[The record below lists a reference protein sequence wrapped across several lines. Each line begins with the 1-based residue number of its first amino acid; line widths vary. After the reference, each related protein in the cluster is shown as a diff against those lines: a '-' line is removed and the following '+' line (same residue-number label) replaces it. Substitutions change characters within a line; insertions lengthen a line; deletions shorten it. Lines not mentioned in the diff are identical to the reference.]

1 MGRKIVR
8 RREMQVRHSQT
19 ESSRL
24 FRAHLQGTLVGDR
37 AAVWGGTQSALGWS
51 RDNSLRPSA
60 IGA

>member
-24 FRAHLQGTLVGDR
+24 FRAILRAPWWGTEQQYRAALRVHLVG
-37 AAVWGGTQSALGWS
+37 LGIT
-51 RDNSLRPSA
+51 L
-60 IGA
+60 